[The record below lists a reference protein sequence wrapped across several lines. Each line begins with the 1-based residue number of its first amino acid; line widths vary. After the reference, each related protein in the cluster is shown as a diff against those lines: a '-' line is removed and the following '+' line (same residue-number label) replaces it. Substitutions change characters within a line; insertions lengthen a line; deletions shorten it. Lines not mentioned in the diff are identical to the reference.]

1 MHTTY
6 KIMYLRMI
14 LVSTS
19 YNWFH
24 INWQT
29 TAIQEKFLF
38 DKSCLYND
46 KRNTVKYKKLK
57 QN

>member
-1 MHTTY
+1 
-6 KIMYLRMI
+6 MYLQKI

-29 TAIQEKFLF
+29 AAIQDEEKFLF
-38 DKSCLYND
+38 DKSCLYYD
-46 KRNTVKYKKLK
+46 KRNIIEYKKLK
-57 QN
+57 IK